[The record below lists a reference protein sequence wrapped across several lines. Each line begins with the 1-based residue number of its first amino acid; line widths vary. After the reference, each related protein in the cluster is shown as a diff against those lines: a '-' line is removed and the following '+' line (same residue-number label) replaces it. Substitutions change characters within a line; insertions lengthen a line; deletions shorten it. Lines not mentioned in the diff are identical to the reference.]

1 MVVAKTGVATGIN
14 EIESL
19 SHLTHCH
26 GKAIKIMR
34 DTLYA
39 AFELNKLI
47 KVEKSLKKFKYS
59 LKREGGFNGFR
70 ENSAPGNSY
79 DRALFSSL
87 WVVRWTLLQN
97 ILDNWA
103 VFQELRDG
111 ILEN

>member
-26 GKAIKIMR
+26 GKAMKIMR

-47 KVEKSLKKFKYS
+47 KV
-59 LKREGGFNGFR
+59 
-70 ENSAPGNSY
+70 
-79 DRALFSSL
+79 
-87 WVVRWTLLQN
+87 
-97 ILDNWA
+97 
-103 VFQELRDG
+103 
-111 ILEN
+111 